1 MALFHV
7 PDAPSSP
14 DLDAFAAGLS
24 GRLIRPG
31 DDDYDTAREVHNA
44 SYDRRPL
51 AIVQAADT
59 ADVALSVDLARDYG
73 LDLAI
78 RSGGHSVAGYGT
90 VDDGILLD
98 LSGLRALHIDS
109 ERRLAWA
116 QPGLTAGEFT
126 AAAHAHGLAT
136 PFGDA
141 ASVGLGGITLGG
153 GIGWL
158 VRKHGLTIDSLVAA
172 EVVTADGE
180 VLIASEDENADLF
193 WAIRGGGGNFGVV
206 TRFRYRLHPVDMIIG
221 GALVLPATPEV
232 LRQIVPL
239 AAAAPEELTTITS
252 VMAVPPP
259 PMIPASEH
267 GKLAVIVLAVFAG
280 DLDAGQAA
288 MAPFRALAT
297 PIADLVGPMPY
308 PAIYQLTAA
317 GDVRAPGVIRSTFMD
332 GLDDETVAEILER
345 MAVPSSPF
353 AMAQIRVLGGA
364 MARVPA
370 DETSFAYRDRLVM
383 FSLITPY
390 LDLAEGEA
398 HAAWTADFMAALR
411 PKARGV
417 YSNFLADEGELRVRE
432 AYPGDTYARLAEIK
446 RRYDPANLFRLNQNI
461 KPAASPRSAI

>member
-1 MALFHV
+1 MALFHL
-7 PDAPSSP
+7 PDAPASP
-14 DLDAFAAGLS
+14 DLDVFAAGLS

-31 DDDYDTAREVHNA
+31 DDDYETAREVHNA
-44 SYDRRPL
+44 VYNRRPL

-59 ADVALSVDLARDYG
+59 ADVALTVDLARDYG
-73 LDLAI
+73 IDLAI

-98 LSGLRALHIDS
+98 LSGLRALHIDP

-141 ASVGLGGITLGG
+141 ATVGLGGITLGG

-172 EVVTADGE
+172 EVVTADGQ
-180 VLIASEDENADLF
+180 VVIASDDENADLF

-232 LRQIVPL
+232 LRGLVPV

-252 VMAVPPP
+252 VMAIPPL

-288 MAPFRALAT
+288 MEPFRALAT
-297 PIADLVGPMPY
+297 PIADLIGPMPY

-317 GDVRAPGVIRSTFMD
+317 GDMRAPGVIRSTFMD
-332 GLDDETVAEILER
+332 EIDDETVAEILGR
-345 MAVPSSPF
+345 MAAPSSPY

-364 MARVPA
+364 MARIPA

-390 LDLAEGEA
+390 LDLAESAA
-398 HAAWTADFMAALR
+398 HEAWTNDFMATLR

-417 YSNFLADEGELRVRE
+417 YSNFLGDEGELRVRE
-432 AYPGDTYARLAEIK
+432 AYPGETYARLADIK
-446 RRYDPANLFRLNQNI
+446 RRYDPTNLFRLNQNI
-461 KPAASPRSAI
+461 KPAASPRYAI

>member
-51 AIVQAADT
+51 AIVRAADT
-59 ADVALSVDLARDYG
+59 ADVALTVDLARDYG

-98 LSGLRALHIDS
+98 LSGLRALHIDP

-172 EVVTADGE
+172 EVVTADGQ

-232 LRQIVPL
+232 LRGLVPV

-252 VMAVPPP
+252 VMAVPPL

-280 DLDAGQAA
+280 DLEAGQAA
-288 MAPFRALAT
+288 MAPFRALAE
-297 PIADLVGPMPY
+297 PIADLIGPMPY

-317 GDVRAPGVIRSTFMD
+317 GDMRAPGVVRSTFMD
-332 GLDDETVAEILER
+332 ELDDETVVEILER
-345 MAVPSSPF
+345 MAAPSSPF

-370 DETSFAYRDRLVM
+370 AETSFAYRDRLVM

-398 HAAWTADFMAALR
+398 HVAWTTDFMAALR

-417 YSNFLADEGELRVRE
+417 YSNFLGDEGELRVRE
-432 AYPGDTYARLAEIK
+432 AYPGETYARLAEIK
-446 RRYDPANLFRLNQNI
+446 RRYDPTNLFRLNQNI
-461 KPAASPRSAI
+461 KPAASPRYAI